1 MIDSLKEYLSF
12 AESKGWVLEVTES
25 VEREDIPQLIERLDR
40 KKKIIVFSNIRGYRC
55 GLVANLVP
63 SHDVFSDLLD
73 TDDPYRAFSERSR
86 SAVPRVLSDEGSLE
100 KIDMEGKDLLEF
112 LPLLKYY
119 EGDSAPFV
127 TTSIISCEDP
137 RNGVVGR
144 GIHRMEYRGG
154 NRLGVTLLNPPLRD
168 IHEWYQ
174 SKHEY
179 MPITVS
185 LGVDPVVFLSMALKA
200 GGPIDKL
207 DITGG
212 LKGQS
217 TSVFRLG
224 GEMEVPAGAD
234 IYLKGYVDEAIRRQD
249 GPLGEISG
257 YYMTIPETPTVVV
270 KELYFRPSP
279 VYHALLPTSLEANM
293 YLTFVSRA
301 NIEEKLKKLYPFVT
315 DISFVE
321 KTFGASVVVRVQQ
334 GSSEKI
340 RNVIIFLLSFQMIK
354 KVVVVDLDVD
364 PHDLRDVEWAC
375 ITRCSADRDMVIIQG
390 LQGQPIDPQ
399 AGAGYRVTKIGID
412 ATAEGKT
419 REGRAVVAPGSSDRI
434 ARILEGVGGVDE

>member
-12 AESKGWVLEVTES
+12 AERKGWVLEIAEAVD
-25 VEREDIPQLIERLDR
+25 REDIPRLIERLDS
-40 KKKIIVFSNIRGYRC
+40 KKKILLFSNIRGYRC

-63 SHDVFSDLLD
+63 GHEVFSELLG
-73 TDDPYRAFSERSR
+73 TDDPYRAFSERSK
-86 SAVPRVLSDEGSLE
+86 SVQPRVLADEGDLE
-100 KIDMEGKDLLEF
+100 KIDMEGKDLLEI
-112 LPLLKYY
+112 LPLLKHY
-119 EGDSAPFV
+119 EGDSAPFI
-127 TTSIISCEDP
+127 TTSIISSKDP
-137 RNGVVGR
+137 RNGIVGR

-154 NRLGVTLLNPPLRD
+154 NRLGVTLLNPPLKD
-168 IHEWYQ
+168 IREWYE
-174 SKHEY
+174 SKNQF
-179 MPITVS
+179 MPIAVS

-212 LKGQS
+212 LKGKG
-217 TSVFRLG
+217 TSVFQLG
-224 GEMEVPAGAD
+224 GEIEVPAGAD
-234 IYLKGYVDEAIRRQD
+234 IYLKGYVDETIRRQD

-257 YYMTIPETPTVVV
+257 YYMTIPETPTVIVE
-270 KELYFRPSP
+270 ELYYRPSP

-301 NIEEKLKKLYPFVT
+301 HIEESLKKSYPFVS
-315 DISFVE
+315 DLSFVE
-321 KTFGASVVVRVQQ
+321 KTFGASVVVRVRP

-340 RNVIIFLLSFQMIK
+340 KNVIVFLLSFPMIK

-364 PHDLRDVEWAC
+364 PYDLKDVEWAC
-375 ITRCSADRDMVIIQG
+375 ITRSSADRDMVIIPG

-399 AGAGYRVTKIGID
+399 AGSGYRVTKIGID

-419 REGRAVVAPGSSDRI
+419 REDRAAVAVGSSERI
-434 ARILEGVGGVDE
+434 ERILESVGGVDE

>member
-1 MIDSLKEYLSF
+1 
-12 AESKGWVLEVTES
+12 
-25 VEREDIPQLIERLDR
+25 
-40 KKKIIVFSNIRGYRC
+40 
-55 GLVANLVP
+55 
-63 SHDVFSDLLD
+63 
-73 TDDPYRAFSERSR
+73 
-86 SAVPRVLSDEGSLE
+86 
-100 KIDMEGKDLLEF
+100 
-112 LPLLKYY
+112 
-119 EGDSAPFV
+119 
-127 TTSIISCEDP
+127 
-137 RNGVVGR
+137 
-144 GIHRMEYRGG
+144 
-154 NRLGVTLLNPPLRD
+154 
-168 IHEWYQ
+168 
-174 SKHEY
+174 
-179 MPITVS
+179 
-185 LGVDPVVFLSMALKA
+185 
-200 GGPIDKL
+200 
-207 DITGG
+207 
-212 LKGQS
+212 
-217 TSVFRLG
+217 
-224 GEMEVPAGAD
+224 MEVPAGAD

>member
-12 AESKGWVLEVTES
+12 AETKGWVLKIAEAVD
-25 VEREDIPQLIERLDR
+25 REDIPRLIQRLDT
-40 KKKIIVFSNIRGYRC
+40 KKKILLFSNIRGYRC

-63 SHDVFSDLLD
+63 GHEVFSELLE

-86 SAVPRVLSDEGSLE
+86 RTEPRVQSDAGNLE
-100 KIDMEGKDLLEF
+100 KIDMEGKDLLEV
-112 LPLLKYY
+112 LPLLKHY

-127 TTSIISCEDP
+127 TTSIISSEDP
-137 RNGVVGR
+137 RNGIVGR

-154 NRLGVTLLNPPLRD
+154 NQLGVTLLNPPLKD

-174 SKHEY
+174 SKNQF
-179 MPITVS
+179 MPIVVS

-200 GGPIDKL
+200 GIPIDKL

-212 LKGQS
+212 LKGKG
-217 TSVFRLG
+217 TGVFRLG
-224 GEMEVPAGAD
+224 GEVEVPAGAD
-234 IYLKGYVDEAIRRQD
+234 IYLKGYVDETIRRQD

-257 YYMTIPETPTVVV
+257 YYMTIPETPTVIV
-270 KELYFRPSP
+270 KEVYFRPSP

-293 YLTFVSRA
+293 YLTFISRA
-301 NIEEKLKKLYPFVT
+301 NIEESLKKSYPFVA

-321 KTFGASVVVRVQQ
+321 RTFGSSVVVRVKP

-340 RNVIIFLLSFQMIK
+340 RNMIAYLLSFQMIK

-364 PHDLRDVEWAC
+364 AQDLKDVEWAC
-375 ITRCSADRDMVIIQG
+375 ITRCSADRDVIIVQG

-399 AGAGYRVTKIGID
+399 AGEGYRVTKIGID

-419 REGRAVVAPGSSDRI
+419 REGRAVVSNGNSGRI
-434 ARILEGVGGVDE
+434 ERILEGVGGVDG